1 MEVLKQIEEVKYLA
15 QENTARYRAIMRFFF
30 SKYEEAEY
38 WLYKEEIYNAVKE
51 LIIDYQIEECER
63 DLEFLVQNKSLT
75 KLQDTKNINTLN
87 DFKYQNFRYQM
98 SDNAVVIERMTIELE
113 EIEVKVAA
121 LEPRLF
127 ERINHVIRQLVD
139 IYDKDENK
147 IYELWIDLNNDF
159 KNLNE
164 QYQDFLKQFHEAKT
178 EELLKSEAFLAFKS
192 SMINYINNFISSYIK
207 SASAIKNNL
216 LEIDDAKVKYLMD
229 SLVSHQRK
237 APKISPEFDYDKLR
251 KVNYGKWQ
259 SLRKWFISESSLS
272 EGERL
277 LEATQK
283 VIEKMYKYASSLIE
297 LHGNMINRKEEY
309 MHICRLF
316 DKMTDIKEA
325 HRLSESIYG
334 VIKTVHY
341 KGNSM
346 ISTESLI
353 KSYDVPPIEIPIS
366 TTVRNYKIKQEV
378 MPIVDKSKEKEA
390 ILKKKLEEEQYR
402 KEKIRKLIQSGKVEL
417 INKIELDV
425 LERRYILGL
434 IEKYHGGM
442 TIEAEFG
449 YQYSITN
456 INDKEK
462 CQIISPDGIFELSSR
477 TINIEVGDVH
487 E

>member
-1 MEVLKQIEEVKYLA
+1 MEVLNQIEEVKYLA
-15 QENTARYRAIMRFFF
+15 QENTIRYRAIMRFFF

-38 WLYKEEIYNAVKE
+38 WLYKEEIYDAVKE
-51 LIIDYQIEECER
+51 LISDYQIEECER
-63 DLEFLVQNKSLT
+63 DLDFLIQNKSLT

-87 DFKYQNFRYQM
+87 DFKYHNFRYQM
-98 SDNAVVIERMTIELE
+98 TDNAVVIERMTIELE
-113 EIEVKVAA
+113 QIEVKVAN

-127 ERINHVIRQLVD
+127 ERINHIIKQLVD

-147 IYELWIDLNNDF
+147 IYELWVDLNNDF

-192 SMINYINNFISSYIK
+192 NMINYINNFISSYIK
-207 SASAIKNNL
+207 SASAIKENL
-216 LEIDDAKVKYLMD
+216 LEIDEEKVKYLMD
-229 SLVSHQRK
+229 KLVSHQKK
-237 APKISPEFDYDKLR
+237 APKISPEFNYDKLR

-259 SLRKWFISESSLS
+259 SLRKWFISDSSLS

-277 LEATQK
+277 LEATQN
-283 VIEKMYKYASSLIE
+283 VIEKLYKYASSLIE
-297 LHGNMINRKEEY
+297 LRGNMINRKEEY

-325 HRLSESIYG
+325 HKLSQSIYG
-334 VIKTVHY
+334 IIKTIHY

-346 ISTESLI
+346 INTDSLI

-378 MPIVDKSKEKEA
+378 MPIVDKSKEKET
-390 ILKKKLEEEQYR
+390 ILKQKLEEEKYR
-402 KEKIRKLIQSGKVEL
+402 KNKIKSLIKSGKIEL
-417 INKIELDV
+417 INEIKLDV

-434 IEKYHGGM
+434 IEKYHGN
-442 TIEAEFG
+442 ISVESEFG
-449 YQYSITN
+449 YPYNIID

-462 CQIISPDGIFELSSR
+462 CKIISPDGIFELSSKI
-477 TINIEVGDVH
+477 INIEVGDLH

>member
-15 QENTARYRAIMRFFF
+15 QENTIRYRTIMRFFF

-38 WLYKEEIYNAVKE
+38 WLYKEEIYDAVKE
-51 LIIDYQIEECER
+51 LINDYQIEECER
-63 DLEFLVQNKSLT
+63 DLEFLIQNKSLT

-98 SDNAVVIERMTIELE
+98 TDNAVVIERMTIELE
-113 EIEVKVAA
+113 EIEVKVAS

-127 ERINHVIRQLVD
+127 ERINHIIKQLVD
-139 IYDKDENK
+139 IYNKDENK

-178 EELLKSEAFLAFKS
+178 EELLKSEAFLMFKN

-207 SASAIKNNL
+207 SASAIRNNL
-216 LEIDDAKVKYLMD
+216 LEIDEGKVKYLMD
-229 SLVSHQRK
+229 SLISHQKK
-237 APKISPEFDYDKLR
+237 APKISPEFNYDKLR
-251 KVNYGKWQ
+251 KVNYGKWH
-259 SLRKWFISESSLS
+259 SLRKWFISETSLS

-277 LEATQK
+277 LEATQN

-316 DKMTDIKEA
+316 DKITDIKEA
-325 HRLSESIYG
+325 HKLSESIYG
-334 VIKTVHY
+334 IIKTVHY
-341 KGNSM
+341 KGTSM
-346 ISTESLI
+346 ISTDSLI

-366 TTVRNYKIKQEV
+366 TTIRNYKIKQDV
-378 MPIVDKSKEKEA
+378 MPIIDKSKEKEA
-390 ILKKKLEEEQYR
+390 ILKKKTEEERYK
-402 KEKIRKLIQSGKVEL
+402 KEKIKSLIQGG
-417 INKIELDV
+417 KIELTNEIKLDV

-434 IEKYHGGM
+434 IEKYHGGNSV
-442 TIEAEFG
+442 ESEFG
-449 YQYSITN
+449 YSYDIID
-456 INDKEK
+456 INNKEK
-462 CQIISPDGIFELSSR
+462 CKIISPDGIFELSSR
-477 TINIEVGDVH
+477 IINIKVGDLH

>member
-15 QENTARYRAIMRFFF
+15 QENTIRYRAIMRFFF
-30 SKYEEAEY
+30 TKYEEAEY
-38 WLYKEEIYNAVKE
+38 WLYKEEIYNEVKN
-51 LIIDYQIEECER
+51 LINDYTIEECER
-63 DLEFLVQNKSLT
+63 DLEFLIQNKSLT
-75 KLQDTKNINTLN
+75 RLQDTKNINTLN

-98 SDNAVVIERMTIELE
+98 TDSAVVIERMTIELE
-113 EIEVKVAA
+113 EIEVKVAS

-127 ERINHVIRQLVD
+127 ERINHIIKQLVD

-178 EELLKSEAFLAFKS
+178 EELLQSEAFLSFKS

-207 SASAIKNNL
+207 SSSSIKSNL
-216 LEIDDAKVKYLMD
+216 LEINEEKVKYLMD
-229 SLVSHQRK
+229 SLVSHQKK
-237 APKISPEFDYDKLR
+237 APKISPEFNYDKLR

-259 SLRKWFISESSLS
+259 SLRKWFISEASLS

-277 LEATQK
+277 LEATQN

-316 DKMTDIKEA
+316 DNMTDIKEA
-325 HRLSESIYG
+325 HKLSQSVYG
-334 VIKTVHY
+334 ITKAIHY
-341 KGNSM
+341 KGTSM
-346 ISTESLI
+346 ISTDSLI
-353 KSYDVPPIEIPIS
+353 KSYDVPPIEIPIN
-366 TTVRNYKIKQEV
+366 TTVRNYKIKYQV

-390 ILKKKLEEEQYR
+390 ILKKKLEEENYR
-402 KEKIRKLIQSGKVEL
+402 KDKIKLLIQKGKIILKDE
-417 INKIELDV
+417 IKLDI
-425 LERRYILGL
+425 LERRYILNL
-434 IEKYHGGM
+434 IEKYHGNN
-442 TIEAEFG
+442 TIESEFG
-449 YQYSITN
+449 YSYNITN
-456 INDKEK
+456 MSSKEK
-462 CQIISPDGIFELSSR
+462 CKIISPDGIFELNSR
-477 TINIEVGDVH
+477 IINIEVGDLH